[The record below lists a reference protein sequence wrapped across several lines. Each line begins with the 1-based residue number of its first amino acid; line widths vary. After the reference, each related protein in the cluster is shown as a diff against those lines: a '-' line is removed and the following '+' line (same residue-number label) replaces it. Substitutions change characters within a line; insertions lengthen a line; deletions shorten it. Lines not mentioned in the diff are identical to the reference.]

1 MIGERLMSSVNCNI
15 NFNLPRSSH
24 LLILFEKF
32 SFSSGRIKYVLDFAD
47 RTFANLLH
55 LMKYLQFL
63 NINKKRWCFQVA
75 CIRRWPSRKLALV
88 YNYQEKMY
96 IFICIYQFS
105 DNLLIFP
112 FSFWIVFVWLWIR
125 LAGEHLKSLTSD
137 ILFCSIHG
145 NV

>member
-1 MIGERLMSSVNCNI
+1 MYSVNCNI
-15 NFNLPRSSH
+15 NFNLPQSSH
-24 LLILFEKF
+24 LLISFEKF
-32 SFSSGRIKYVLDFAD
+32 SFSSGKKYVIDFAD

-55 LMKYLQFL
+55 LMKYLQLL
-63 NINKKRWCFQVA
+63 NINKKRWCFQVGR
-75 CIRRWPSRKLALV
+75 IRREPSRKLALV

-112 FSFWIVFVWLWIR
+112 FSFWIVFVWLWIY
-125 LAGEHLKSLTSD
+125 LPGEHLKSLTSD
-137 ILFCSIHG
+137 ILLCSIHG